1 MIAPAL
7 IECDRRAPA
16 LETLDALASALGCIV
31 DRERWMAMAGPSRKT
46 SQTRSSRRPN
56 DGRRFA
62 PCSTEVGRDSLIRR

>member
-31 DRERWMAMAGPSRKT
+31 DRERWMAMAGHIPQDIADAILSAPERWAEIRAMLNGG
-46 SQTRSSRRPN
+46 RS
-56 DGRRFA
+56 
-62 PCSTEVGRDSLIRR
+62 